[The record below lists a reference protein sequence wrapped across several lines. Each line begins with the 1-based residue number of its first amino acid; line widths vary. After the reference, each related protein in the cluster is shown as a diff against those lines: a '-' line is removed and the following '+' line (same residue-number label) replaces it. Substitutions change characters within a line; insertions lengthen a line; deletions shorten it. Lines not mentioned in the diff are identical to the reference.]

1 MDRALDFL
9 PYIYFP
15 DMVKRSVSECQLEP
29 KHESGNDRRIKHLSL
44 LG

>member
-1 MDRALDFL
+1 MDRTLDFL

-29 KHESGNDRRIKHLSL
+29 EHESGNDGRIKHLSL
-44 LG
+44 FG